1 MTMGIRE
8 SLITRRTAIGVE
20 LEAVK
25 NSDRHVQYK
34 KGLYE
39 ELLSI
44 EKLLASPTLD
54 QSSGDQNIPFEVDT
68 QGLT

>member
-1 MTMGIRE
+1 MGIRE

-25 NSDRHVQYK
+25 NSDRHIQYK

-39 ELLSI
+39 ELMWI
-44 EKLLASPTLD
+44 NKLLESGTLD
-54 QSSGDQNIPFEVDT
+54 QASGDDLKPFEIET
-68 QGLT
+68 SGLT

>member
-1 MTMGIRE
+1 MGIRD
-8 SLITRRTAIGVE
+8 SLIARRTAIGLE

-25 NSDRHVQYK
+25 NTDRHVQYK

-39 ELLSI
+39 ELLAI

-54 QSSGDQNIPFEVDT
+54 QTGADSNLPFEVET